1 MSKIQRSYARIMWR
15 NNEILGLQMINT
27 EGHQFFIYAAP
38 LLTLVDNQGEYVR
51 IKRRDNTP
59 SKYSDHH
66 PGEIYGIIKEI
77 RDPDYVSEESEP
89 VPKKHLYYQLT
100 LYFGT
105 AERKI
110 RLVSFGNKLMEV
122 VGTHRFIFPRLEFN
136 KFIGTLKAMT
146 SQSLIY
152 QQLSQKCDI
161 VCIKSLF
168 DEEDQNEPLNDKDLE
183 SSPAD
188 SAKGLKHTDHG
199 IAPQK
204 RKKPLSARANER
216 TKKN

>member
-1 MSKIQRSYARIMWR
+1 MWR
-15 NNEILGLQMINT
+15 NNEILGLQMINSK
-27 EGHQFFIYAAP
+27 GHQFFIYADP
-38 LLTLVDNQGEYVR
+38 LLALVDNQGEYVR
-51 IKRRDNTP
+51 IKRGDNTP

-66 PGEIYGIIKEI
+66 PGEIYGRIKEI

-89 VPKKHLYYQLT
+89 VPKKYLYYQLT
-100 LYFGT
+100 LYFGM

-110 RLVSFGNKLMEV
+110 RLVSFGKKLMEV
-122 VGTHRFIFPRLEFN
+122 VGSQNFIFPRIEFN

-146 SQSLIY
+146 SQRLIY

-161 VCIKSLF
+161 VCLKSLF
-168 DEEDQNEPLNDKDLE
+168 DGADQNEPLNDKDLE

-188 SAKGLKHTDHG
+188 SAKVLKDADHE
-199 IAPQK
+199 IAPKK
-204 RKKPLSARANER
+204 RKKPLSARASER